1 MSYIEENHY
10 NMDLKIPRTS
20 QKRVVI
26 LGGGFA
32 GVNVANYLKSSNYQV
47 VLLDKH
53 NYHTFQPLLYQV
65 ATGGLEPSSIAYPIR
80 KFLKKLPNA
89 YFRIAEVKNIDRDT
103 KTVQTSI
110 GDLQYDVLIIAM
122 GSTTNF
128 FNLPKESTSKMR
140 TLKSIPEA
148 LDLRSFIL
156 ENFEQALLE
165 NDPIKKQALMNIA
178 IVGGGPT
185 GVELAGAIG
194 EMKNVMLPRDYKE
207 LDLSQMQVHLFE
219 ASPNV
224 LGPMSPDSKKNAL
237 EYLKKFDVQMHLN
250 TSVNSYDDNELTY
263 GENEKLPTETVI
275 WTAGVKGNSIEGLP
289 ETSYFPNGRIKV
301 DPFNAVEG
309 TQDIYAIGDIS
320 CMVTEEFPRG
330 HAMVAP
336 VAMQQGE
343 LLAKN
348 LIRKEKGEALEVFK
362 YFDKGS
368 MATVGRNRAVVDFPG
383 QKLKMGGR
391 LAWFAW
397 MFVHL
402 MSLIGFRNKLIVLTG
417 WMYNYLNYDRVLRLI
432 IRPSKG
438 KE

>member
-1 MSYIEENHY
+1 
-10 NMDLKIPRTS
+10 MDLKIPRTS

-32 GVNVANYLKSSNYQV
+32 GVNVANYLKNSSYQV

-65 ATGGLEPSSIAYPIR
+65 ATGGLEPSSIAYPLR

-89 YFRIAEVKNIDRDT
+89 YFRIAEVKNIDRAT

-110 GDLQYDVLIIAM
+110 GDLEYDVLIIAM

-128 FNLPKESTSKMR
+128 FNLPIESTSKMR

-165 NDPIKKQALMNIA
+165 SDPVKKQALMNIA

-219 ASPNV
+219 AGPNV
-224 LGPMSPDSKKNAL
+224 LGPMSPDSQRNAL
-237 EYLKKFDVQMHLN
+237 EYLKKFDVQVHLN
-250 TSVNSYDDNELTY
+250 TAVKSYDHNELTY
-263 GENEKLPTETVI
+263 GDNEKLPTDTVI
-275 WTAGVKGNSIEGLP
+275 WTAGVKGNPIHGLP

-301 DPFNAVEG
+301 DAFNAVEG
-309 TQDIYAIGDIS
+309 TEDIYAIGDIS
-320 CMVTEEFPRG
+320 CMVTEEYPRG

-348 LIRKEKGEALEVFK
+348 LIRKDKGEAMEVFK

-383 QKLKMGGR
+383 QKFTMGG
-391 LAWFAW
+391 LIAWFAW

-417 WMYNYLNYDRVLRLI
+417 WLYNYFNYDRVLRLI

-438 KE
+438 KV